1 MAKYKMDRPPT
12 EGSGPIAVLGAGVWG
27 TTLAVVLA
35 RLGRQVVLWGSDEA
49 RMARLAHE
57 RLNAVSLPGVRFPD
71 SLLIESDLKTAC
83 LQAQGLLLAVPSGG
97 FRTVLRAIAPYY
109 SAEVVLAWAT
119 KGLESGSHKRL
130 SEICADVLPNCPAT
144 LITGPSFAQEVA
156 AGLPTALTVASTH
169 SASSETVASWL
180 RSDRLRVYTTDDVTG
195 AEIGGAIK
203 NVLAIAAG
211 ISDGLGFGANARAAL
226 ITRGLAELLRLGLAL
241 GARAETLMGLSG
253 VGDLVLTCTDNLS
266 RNRRVGIALA
276 QGRSLGDIV
285 GELGQAV
292 EGVASA
298 REVYAIAREHGIEMP
313 ITEQVYQVLF
323 EGRTP
328 QAAVEALLRRDPKT
342 ERESSP
348 ADAHEHPL

>member
-1 MAKYKMDRPPT
+1 MAKRKMGRPPT
-12 EGSGPIAVLGAGVWG
+12 DGSGPIAVLGAGVWG
-27 TTLAVVLA
+27 TALAVVLA
-35 RLGRQVVLWGSDEA
+35 RHGHRVILWGSDEA

-57 RLNAVSLPGVRFPD
+57 RSNTVSLPGIDFPEA
-71 SLLIESDLKTAC
+71 LTIESDLRSAC
-83 LQAQGLLLAVPSGG
+83 LRARGFLIAVPSGG
-97 FRTVLRAIAPYY
+97 FRTVLQAIAPYY
-109 SAEVVLAWAT
+109 TKETVLAWAT

-130 SEICADVLPNCPAT
+130 SEICAEVLPASPAT
-144 LITGPSFAQEVA
+144 LITGPSFAKEVA
-156 AGLPTALTVASTH
+156 AGLPTALTVASQ
-169 SASSETVASWL
+169 EPVVGEIVASWL
-180 RSDRLRVYTTDDVTG
+180 RGDKLRIYTTDDVIG

-241 GARAETLMGLSG
+241 GARAETLMGLAG
-253 VGDLVLTCTDNLS
+253 VGDLILTCTDNMS
-266 RNRRVGIALA
+266 RNRRVGLALG

-298 REVYAIAREHGIEMP
+298 REVYAVAREHGIEMP

-328 QAAVEALLRRDPKT
+328 QAAVTALLRRDPKT
-342 ERESSP
+342 ESER
-348 ADAHEHPL
+348 A